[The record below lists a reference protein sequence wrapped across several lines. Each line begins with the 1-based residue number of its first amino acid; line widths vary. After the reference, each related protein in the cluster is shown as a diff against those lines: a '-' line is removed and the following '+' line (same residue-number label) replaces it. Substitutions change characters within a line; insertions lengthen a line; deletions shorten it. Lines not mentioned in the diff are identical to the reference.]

1 MYFKLNKQKV
11 IQAKIKRGL
20 YIVYYIANSY
30 KEAAFPIR
38 EISSYNTLIP
48 SRYYKQ
54 ANSNNKRI
62 KYLLIASNKEI
73 KLNMPKANFKG
84 PASKIKT
91 T

>member
-1 MYFKLNKQKV
+1 MYFKLSKQKV

-38 EISSYNTLIP
+38 EISSCDILVP

-54 ANSNNKRI
+54 ADSSNKRTE
-62 KYLLIASNKEI
+62 YLLLAPNKEI
-73 KLNMPKANFKG
+73 ELNMPKANLKG
-84 PASKIKT
+84 PAFEIKT